1 MIYNCMENDE
11 YKDCIQKDGKHYRY
25 DPDYDCFYRIFTRD
39 EYADLPHWE
48 KYNWLYVTAILCA
61 ICYYV
66 QFIH

>member
-48 KYNWLYVTAILCA
+48 KYGWIWVTLACTIIAAIVTYVK
-61 ICYYV
+61 
-66 QFIH
+66 